1 MIAYLVL
8 FGRSVDVPQA
18 DGMVI
23 AGREQVAVQVRV
35 PGESV
40 ALLLVSLEPQIRNA
54 DTVWV
59 GLGRVLGVVEDKDIA
74 TRGLGGDDAGILRHV
89 ASAVD
94 FALVV
99 DLDLDLNLS
108 GHAAKAAELALLV
121 VIVRRV
127 KLGVF
132 IGQLH

>member
-40 ALLLVSLEPQIRNA
+40 ALLLVSLEPQIRDA

-59 GLGRVLGVVEDKDIA
+59 GLGRVLGVVKDEDIA
-74 TRGLGGDDAGILRHV
+74 AGGLGGNDTGILRHV

-94 FALVV
+94 FALMV

>member
-1 MIAYLVL
+1 MF

-23 AGREQVAVQVRV
+23 TGREQVAIQVRV

-40 ALLLVSLEPQIRNA
+40 ALLLVSLEPQIRDA

-59 GLGRVLGVVEDKDIA
+59 GLGRVLGVVKDEDIA
-74 TRGLGGDDAGILRHV
+74 AGGLGGNDTGILRHV

-94 FALVV
+94 FALMV

>member
-1 MIAYLVL
+1 MF

-59 GLGRVLGVVEDKDIA
+59 GLGRVLGVVKDEDIA
-74 TRGLGGDDAGILRHV
+74 AGGLGGNDTGILRHV

-94 FALVV
+94 FALMV

-108 GHAAKAAELALLV
+108 GHAAKAAELTLLV
-121 VIVRRV
+121 VVVRCI
-127 KLGVF
+127 KLGIL
-132 IGQLH
+132 IGQLN

>member
-1 MIAYLVL
+1 ML
-8 FGRSVDVPQA
+8 FGRSVDIPQA

-40 ALLLVSLEPQIRNA
+40 ALLLVSLEPQIRDA

-59 GLGRVLGVVEDKDIA
+59 GLGRVLGVVKDEDIA
-74 TRGLGGDDAGILRHV
+74 AGGLGGNDTGILRHV

-94 FALVV
+94 FALMV

-108 GHAAKAAELALLV
+108 GHAAKAAELTLLV
-121 VIVRRV
+121 VVVRCI
-127 KLGVF
+127 KLGIL
-132 IGQLH
+132 IGQLN

>member
-1 MIAYLVL
+1 ML
-8 FGRSVDVPQA
+8 FGRSVDIPQA

-40 ALLLVSLEPQIRNA
+40 ALLLVSLEPQIRDA
-54 DTVWV
+54 DTVRV
-59 GLGRVLGVVEDKDIA
+59 GLGRVLGVVKDEDIA
-74 TRGLGGDDAGILRHV
+74 AGGLGGNDTWILRHV

-94 FALVV
+94 FALMV

-108 GHAAKAAELALLV
+108 GHAAKAAELTLLV
-121 VIVRRV
+121 VVVRCI
-127 KLGVF
+127 KLGIL
-132 IGQLH
+132 IGKLN

>member
-1 MIAYLVL
+1 MF

-40 ALLLVSLEPQIRNA
+40 ALLLVSLEPQIRDA

-59 GLGRVLGVVEDKDIA
+59 GLGRVLGVVKDEDIA
-74 TRGLGGDDAGILRHV
+74 AGGLGGNDTGILRHV

-94 FALVV
+94 FALMV

>member
-1 MIAYLVL
+1 MF

-23 AGREQVAVQVRV
+23 TGREQVAIQVRV

-40 ALLLVSLEPQIRNA
+40 ALLLVSLEPQIRDA
-54 DTVWV
+54 DTVRV
-59 GLGRVLGVVEDKDIA
+59 GLGRVLGVVKDEDIA
-74 TRGLGGDDAGILRHV
+74 TRGLGGNDTGILRHV

-94 FALVV
+94 FALMV

-108 GHAAKAAELALLV
+108 GHAAKAAELTLLV
-121 VIVRRV
+121 VVVRCI
-127 KLGVF
+127 KLGIL
-132 IGQLH
+132 IGQLN